1 MRDAALHGTELVET
15 EKLTPTYFMPPH
27 GTWCHSSLL
36 AAPEGAHSR
45 GTKRRHRSTYLV
57 RVRVRVRNRARVR
70 ARARTRARVRVSIG
84 LGLGLGLLHVHAAGQ
99 PGLVP
104 SRPVEQLGG
113 IEFCGLQA

>member
-1 MRDAALHGTELVET
+1 
-15 EKLTPTYFMPPH
+15 MPPH

-70 ARARTRARVRVSIG
+70 ARARTRARVRVRVRIRVRVRVRA
-84 LGLGLGLLHVHAAGQ
+84 LTAA
-99 PGLVP
+99 P
-104 SRPVEQLGG
+104 RGG
-113 IEFCGLQA
+113 VGAPCRV